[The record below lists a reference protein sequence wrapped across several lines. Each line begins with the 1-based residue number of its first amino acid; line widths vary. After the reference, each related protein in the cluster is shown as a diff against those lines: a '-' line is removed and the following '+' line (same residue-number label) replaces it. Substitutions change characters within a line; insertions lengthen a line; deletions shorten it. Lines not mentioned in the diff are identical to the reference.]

1 MSTIKVIWAIAQA
14 TLRALLGR
22 RRTLLMG
29 LLAIAPVLIAL
40 LYRVAGERTIDDRA
54 VLDLLI
60 VRTVLPL
67 TALVFGTTALGSEL
81 DDGTG
86 VALLTKPIPRWQIV
100 LAKIAV
106 AGLVSA
112 IFAGASA
119 VATGLLLGAAD
130 SATTSFAYLIGLTVG
145 AFAYATA
152 FVAVSVVT
160 SRALVVGLAY
170 TLLWEGWLAG
180 ILPGTRILSLRE
192 ATLAVI
198 DTIAPPFFPRDGLDA
213 TSAMLLVAVV
223 LVGGFLIGSARLASY
238 QVRGGD

>member
-1 MSTIKVIWAIAQA
+1 MSTIPVLGVIAQA
-14 TLRALLGR
+14 TLRALLSR
-22 RRTLLMG
+22 RRTVLMG
-29 LLAIAPVLIAL
+29 LLAVAPVLIAL

-100 LAKIAV
+100 LAKLLV

-112 IFAGASA
+112 VFAGASA
-119 VATGLLLGAAD
+119 VATDLLLGAAD
-130 SATTSFAYLIGLTVG
+130 SATTSLAYLVGLTVG
-145 AFAYATA
+145 AFAYSTA

-160 SRALVVGLAY
+160 TRALVVGLAY

-180 ILPGTRILSLRE
+180 ILPGTKILSLRE

-198 DTIAPPFFPRDGLDA
+198 DAVSPPFIPRDGLDP
-213 TSAMLLVAVV
+213 TSAVVLVGVV
-223 LVGGFLIGSARLASY
+223 LVGGFLIGSARLAGY